1 MIEVCR
7 KTYKEDG
14 YSFYQAK
21 AEETAVP
28 ENQYAIVTSA
38 GVIHWVE
45 RDKFLKNMSQVME
58 LAGLL
63 IIYDLS
69 PAFSSVPQS
78 ESALSN
84 NIPET
89 MWRCKREDN
98 PEVLQ
103 FPRLPDR

>member
-28 ENQYAIVTSA
+28 ENQYDIVTVA
-38 GVIHWVE
+38 GVINWVE
-45 RDKFLKNMSQVME
+45 RDKFLME

-69 PAFSSVPQS
+69 PALFSVPQS
-78 ESALSN
+78 KSALNN

>member
-28 ENQYAIVTSA
+28 ENQYDIVTVA
-38 GVIHWVE
+38 GVINWVE

-63 IIYDLS
+63 IIYDHS
-69 PAFSSVPQS
+69 PAFFSVPQS
-78 ESALSN
+78 KSALNEKSN
-84 NIPET
+84 PPAMLGRI
-89 MWRCKREDN
+89 
-98 PEVLQ
+98 V
-103 FPRLPDR
+103 